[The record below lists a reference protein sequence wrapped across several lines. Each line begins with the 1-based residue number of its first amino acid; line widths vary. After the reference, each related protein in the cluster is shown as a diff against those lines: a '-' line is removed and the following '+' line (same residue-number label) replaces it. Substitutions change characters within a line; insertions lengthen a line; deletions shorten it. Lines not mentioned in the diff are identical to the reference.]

1 MIAVSIRVVNA
12 LLIDDHAL
20 FRDGLTLLLEQRFPH
35 VVVAHAQDLAG
46 GLQRL
51 AQAPAID
58 LVLLDL
64 GLSDSQGL
72 DSLSQVLEVCPGAS
86 VVVLSADDR
95 PETVDAALAAGANG
109 FIPKTS
115 RGGVIDEAL
124 RVVLGGGVYLP
135 RNALVAARLQQVQQP
150 PTPSP
155 AGAPRGQP
163 VPYAVH
169 EDAPVASGAG
179 ELSARQLDVLRLMSE
194 GLSSKNIGRELNLA
208 ESTVKSHILV
218 IFRKLGVES
227 RAQAVLAAVRL
238 GLVSTRG

>member
-1 MIAVSIRVVNA
+1 MNA

-20 FRDGLTLLLEQRFPH
+20 FRDGLALLLSQRFPE
-35 VVVAHAQDLAG
+35 VQVEQASDLAG
-46 GLQRL
+46 ALLRL
-51 AQAPAID
+51 AVEPPID

-72 DSLSQVLEVCPGAS
+72 GSLGQILDLRPQAS

-95 PETVDAALAAGANG
+95 PETVDSALAAGASG

-124 RVVLGGGVYLP
+124 RIVINGGVYLP
-135 RNALVAARLQQVQQP
+135 RNALVAARLQQVRE
-150 PTPSP
+150 SP
-155 AGAPRGQP
+155 AAMPRAHP
-163 VPYAVH
+163 VEPFAVH
-169 EDAPVASGAG
+169 EDASVVTGAQ
-179 ELSARQLDVLRLMSE
+179 ELSARQLDVLRLMVD
-194 GLSSKNIGRELNLA
+194 GLSSKNIGRELSLA

-238 GLVSTRG
+238 GLASTTRLR

>member
-1 MIAVSIRVVNA
+1 M
-12 LLIDDHAL
+12 
-20 FRDGLTLLLEQRFPH
+20 TLLLEQRFPQ
-35 VVVAHAQDLAG
+35 VTVAHAQDLASA
-46 GLQRL
+46 LLRL
-51 AQAPAID
+51 AAEPPID

-64 GLSDSQGL
+64 GLADSQGL
-72 DSLSQVLEVCPGAS
+72 DGLSQVLALRPQAS

-95 PETVDAALAAGANG
+95 PETVDAALAAGASG

-124 RVVLGGGVYLP
+124 RIVLGGGVYLP
-135 RNALVAARLQQVQQP
+135 RNALVAARLQQVGE
-150 PTPSP
+150 P
-155 AGAPRGQP
+155 ANVNVAPRP
-163 VPYAVH
+163 PARLAPPPYGLH
-169 EDAPVASGAG
+169 EDAPLASGAS

-194 GLSSKNIGRELNLA
+194 GLSSKNIGRELHLA

-238 GLVSTRG
+238 GLVSPRT

>member
-1 MIAVSIRVVNA
+1 MNA

-20 FRDGLTLLLEQRFPH
+20 FRDGLTLLLAQRFPD
-35 VVVAHAQDLAG
+35 VVIDHAQDLASA
-46 GLQRL
+46 LKRL
-51 AQAPAID
+51 AQAPPID

-72 DSLSQVLEVCPGAS
+72 GSLSQVLELRPQAS

-124 RVVLGGGVYLP
+124 RIVLNGGVYLP
-135 RNALVAARLQQVQQP
+135 RNALVAARLQQVRN
-150 PTPSP
+150 PTPAVRP
-155 AGAPRGQP
+155 PP
-163 VPYAVH
+163 LMPHTVH
-169 EDAPVASGAG
+169 EDAPVAPGALDLSG
-179 ELSARQLDVLRLMSE
+179 RQLDVLRLMSE
-194 GLSSKNIGRELNLA
+194 GLSSKNIGRELSLA

-238 GLVSTRG
+238 GLVSTRV

>member
-1 MIAVSIRVVNA
+1 VNA

-20 FRDGLTLLLEQRFPH
+20 FRDGLTLLLGQRFPD
-35 VVVAHAQDLAG
+35 VVVDHAQDLATA
-46 GLQRL
+46 LKRL
-51 AQAPAID
+51 AEAPLID

-72 DSLSQVLEVCPGAS
+72 GSLSQVLEVRPQAS

-124 RVVLGGGVYLP
+124 RIVLGGGVYLP
-135 RNALVAARLQQVQQP
+135 RNALVAARLQQVRQP
-150 PTPSP
+150 
-155 AGAPRGQP
+155 APPP
-163 VPYAVH
+163 VRPPPRLPHTVH
-169 EDAPVASGAG
+169 EDAPVAASALD
-179 ELSARQLDVLRLMSE
+179 LSSRQLDVLRLMSE

-238 GLVSTRG
+238 GLVSSKEF

>member
-1 MIAVSIRVVNA
+1 MNA

-20 FRDGLTLLLEQRFPH
+20 FRDGMTLLLGQRFPD
-35 VVVAHAQDLAG
+35 VEVSHAQDLAS

-51 AQAPAID
+51 AAEPPID

-72 DSLSQVLEVCPGAS
+72 ASLSQVLDVRPQAS

-95 PETVDAALAAGANG
+95 PETVDAALAAGASG

-115 RGGVIDEAL
+115 RGGIIDEAL

-135 RNALVAARLQQVQQP
+135 RNALVAARLQQVREA
-150 PTPSP
+150 P
-155 AGAPRGQP
+155 APAAPRRP
-163 VPYAVH
+163 VEPHVVH
-169 EDAPVASGAG
+169 QDAPVAPGAL

-238 GLVSTRG
+238 GLVHTRG